1 MKEQDI
7 QTRIMLAPS
16 RAKAKIFRNNV
27 GVGWQGK
34 SYRRPSGD
42 IVIENP
48 RPLHAGLCVGSS
60 DLIGWQSVVVTP
72 EMVGTRIAVFTAV
85 EVKQPKKKPTEAQ
98 RNFIELVLAQGGYAG
113 VATSGEGALDVL
125 RIRPMPD
132 DVVY

>member
-7 QTRIMLAPS
+7 QIRIQLALS
-16 RAKAKIFRNNV
+16 KRNAKIFRNNV
-27 GVGWQGK
+27 GLGWQGK

-60 DLIGWQSVVVTP
+60 DLIGWRSVVVTP
-72 EMVGTRIAVFTAV
+72 DMVGKTVAIFTAV

-98 RNFIELVLAQGGYAG
+98 RNFINVVLEAGGYAG
-113 VATSGEGALDVL
+113 VATSEDEALDIL
-125 RIRPMPD
+125 RIRPLPNT
-132 DVVY
+132 

>member
-7 QTRIMLAPS
+7 QTRIMLALS
-16 RAKAKIFRNNV
+16 RAKTKIFRNNV
-27 GVGWQGK
+27 GVGLQGK

-72 EMVGTRIAVFTAV
+72 EMVGTTVAIFTAV
-85 EVKQPKKKPTEAQ
+85 EVKQPKKKPTEMQ
-98 RNFIELVLAQGGYAG
+98 QNFINVVLEAGGYAG
-113 VATSGEGALDVL
+113 VATSDLDALDIVH
-125 RIRPMPD
+125 IREEKK
-132 DVVY
+132 

>member
-7 QTRIMLAPS
+7 QIRIQLALS
-16 RAKAKIFRNNV
+16 KRNAKIFRNNV

-60 DLIGWQSVVVTP
+60 DLIGWRSVVVTSD
-72 EMVGTRIAVFTAV
+72 MVGKTVAIFTAV
-85 EVKQPKKKPTEAQ
+85 EVKQPKKKPTEVQ
-98 RNFIELVLAQGGYAG
+98 RNFINVVLEAGGYAG
-113 VATSGEGALDVL
+113 VATSEDEALDIL
-125 RIRPMPD
+125 RIRPLPNE
-132 DVVY
+132 

>member
-7 QTRIMLAPS
+7 HTRIMLALS

-34 SYRRPSGD
+34 SYRRPSSD

-72 EMVGTRIAVFTAV
+72 EMVGARVAVFTAV

-98 RNFIELVLAQGGYAG
+98 RNFIELVLAQGGYSG
-113 VATSGEGALDVL
+113 VATSEEDALDVL
-125 RIRPMPD
+125 RIPPMPD